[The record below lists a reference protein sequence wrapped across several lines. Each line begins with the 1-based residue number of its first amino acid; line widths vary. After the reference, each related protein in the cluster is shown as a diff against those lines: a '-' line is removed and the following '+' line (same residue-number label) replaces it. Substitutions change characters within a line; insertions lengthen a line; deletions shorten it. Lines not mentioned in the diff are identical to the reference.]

1 MEQENIITISGAES
15 LAALNR
21 SEIDM
26 QVATAKAYPR
36 NIHNVLDEI
45 ITYAT
50 YDQETAVDCFYSLP
64 RGGKPIE
71 GLSVRMAEIF
81 AGAWGNLRAQARII
95 ANDGKFITAQG
106 VCYDVEKNVAISV
119 EVKRRI
125 TDKYGKTFNDD
136 MQTVTGNA
144 ACAIAFRNAVFK
156 VIPKAVTKTAVEK
169 IKEVAIGKAK
179 DMTTIRTNMI
189 AWYNQ
194 VGVTQA
200 DLLEHIGVQNVED
213 INNEMVFELRALCNA
228 IREGDTTVEEAILQ
242 PLKAK
247 RKAKVAEAEATTNK
261 AKVAKAMAKQ
271 DTTTTKTEDNNN
283 DTEETKN

>member
-1 MEQENIITISGAES
+1 M
-15 LAALNR
+15 AALNR

-283 DTEETKN
+283 DTQETKN

>member
-36 NIHNVLDEI
+36 NIHKVLDEI

-271 DTTTTKTEDNNN
+271 DTTTKTEDNNN
-283 DTEETKN
+283 DTQETKN